1 MERSEM
7 TTNKEQINRNR
18 PENNTDIR
26 LKNKDIKK
34 DIIYIYIY
42 IYNFYAR
49 GRKKSMLRR
58 DMEIEPNLLYR
69 GKVESLR

>member
-42 IYNFYAR
+42 IYII
-49 GRKKSMLRR
+49 SML
-58 DMEIEPNLLYR
+58 E
-69 GKVESLR
+69 VEKRAC